1 MFFRR
6 CRVLRRNNVGVD
18 RGARNGEDTAMATEL
33 RSVLI
38 VDDHQ
43 TFAQALSMVIDHQP
57 DMTSLGSVG
66 AAESA
71 LHRIS
76 ADHPDV
82 VLLDIGLPGRDGI
95 AVVPDI
101 RELSPDSQV
110 LLLTGDYRPS
120 VVARANAAGVDAV
133 LRKSDPLANLI
144 EAIRMSTDT
153 AAERIGP
160 AGRLTDRELEVL
172 TLLSRG
178 ETVTAIA
185 RSLGITVN
193 TCRGY
198 VRTILEKLGAHSQLA
213 AVVRAE
219 RLGLLTRYRGA
230 P

>member
-1 MFFRR
+1 
-6 CRVLRRNNVGVD
+6 
-18 RGARNGEDTAMATEL
+18 MAAEL

-43 TFAQALSMVIDHQP
+43 TFAQAVSVVIDHQP
-57 DMTSLGSVG
+57 DMTSLGTAG

-76 ADHPDV
+76 VDRPDV

-95 AVVPDI
+95 AIVPDI
-101 RELSPDSQV
+101 RRRSPDSLI
-110 LLLTGDYRPS
+110 LLLTGDYRPE
-120 VVARANAAGVDAV
+120 VLARAKRVGIDAV

-144 EAIRMSTDT
+144 EAIRISTESE
-153 AAERIGP
+153 AAHIGP
-160 AGRLTDRELEVL
+160 ASRLTDRELEVL
-172 TLLSRG
+172 TLLGLG

-185 RSLGITVN
+185 HKLGITVN

-198 VRTILEKLGAHSQLA
+198 VRSILEKLGAHSQLA